1 MIQRHLDRSR
11 KADPPNNAKIF
22 AKLVMESQI
31 HSVLRYLSEE
41 GCGGVLPLSKQVMEQ
56 LADKHPEAQQAKL
69 GSVLFGPVEDVSA
82 ILYQQI
88 NGEMVREAPVKF
100 LVGPRAWMR
109 TGSRECWPASLLR
122 SPA

>member
-31 HSVLRYLSEE
+31 HSALRYLSEE
-41 GCGGVLPLSKQVMEQ
+41 DCGGVLPLSKQVMEQ

-69 GSVLFGPVEDVSA
+69 GSVLFGPVEDVPA

-88 NGEMVREAPVKF
+88 NGEMVREAPVKNSSF
-100 LVGPRAWMR
+100 L
-109 TGSRECWPASLLR
+109 
-122 SPA
+122 